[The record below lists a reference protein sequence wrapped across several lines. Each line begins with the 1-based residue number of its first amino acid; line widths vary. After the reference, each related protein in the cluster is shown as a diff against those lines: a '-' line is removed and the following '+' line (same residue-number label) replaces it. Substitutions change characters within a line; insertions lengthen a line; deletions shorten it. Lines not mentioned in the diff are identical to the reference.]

1 MGGGGLH
8 PKSTTLQ
15 LGTCRH
21 SCSPTGAAPGLGS
34 APRGGQGGG
43 GGGGGSSLGFVNKNI
58 YFAFYR
64 CLYRT
69 AQSLRWA
76 RAGPTRSGGGGA
88 QLWLWG
94 HQTWGFTQTRGGA
107 RAGEECIEA
116 FQGVCVGG
124 GGAETFILHQLPQGL
139 DPPGGGTD
147 WSLGL
152 NPSRGGGKWLQRETQ
167 ISPPSPPPSS
177 GEHWGSVCVVL
188 PGRGLRSHEG
198 GGRALCYREEG
209 GTGQE
214 GPPGLPPQSRNGV
227 QCRVRPGPG
236 GVWDGVGGGEQRAQP

>member
-1 MGGGGLH
+1 MFVQNCPKPALGQGWANKKWRGGGPAL
-8 PKSTTLQ
+8 
-15 LGTCRH
+15 
-21 SCSPTGAAPGLGS
+21 APGASDMGIHT
-34 APRGGQGGG
+34 
-43 GGGGGSSLGFVNKNI
+43 N
-58 YFAFYR
+58 
-64 CLYRT
+64 T
-69 AQSLRWA
+69 
-76 RAGPTRSGGGGA
+76 GGGA
-88 QLWLWG
+88 GWG
-94 HQTWGFTQTRGGA
+94 GVYRGLS
-107 RAGEECIEA
+107 RC
-116 FQGVCVGG
+116 VCGG

-188 PGRGLRSHEG
+188 LGRGLRSHEG